1 MEITVNTN
9 LADALITV
17 INDLC
22 AKFGIAFDWTA
33 ANVWPRIEELAAKF
47 ISYKIAINWV
57 GIAIPFVIFAIL
69 LVLAITGE
77 KKDWDDDLRF
87 VIWLF
92 CGIAGLVTGGFI
104 IANAASL
111 VRCYTFPEYEI
122 LKYLKSLGVI

>member
-33 ANVWPRIEELAAKF
+33 ANVWPHIQELMAKF

-57 GIAIPFVIFAIL
+57 GIGIPLVIFTVLLIL
-69 LVLAITGE
+69 GITGE
-77 KKDWDDDLRF
+77 KKNWDCDLRF
-87 VIWLF
+87 TIWIL
-92 CGIAGLVTGGFI
+92 CAIAGIVTGGFI